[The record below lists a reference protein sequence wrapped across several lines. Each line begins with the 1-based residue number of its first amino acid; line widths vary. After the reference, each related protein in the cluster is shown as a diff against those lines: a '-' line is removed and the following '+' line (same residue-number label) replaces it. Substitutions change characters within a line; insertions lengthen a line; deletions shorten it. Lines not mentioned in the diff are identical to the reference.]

1 MGKNIKSYATTQV
14 HFPRER
20 EGSLTAKGSKSLVY
34 NMVQLNRTYYS
45 LFKLQA
51 KFSKLSSPGKIPA
64 NYANS
69 AQFAPTVREF
79 RKIRTFYIMFQM
91 PAPAENPAKFQR
103 ITQIPRSLPTQSAN
117 HAKFAHFVN
126 IFYSYFRHLQ
136 RQRMLRNSSELRK
149 FRAVHPHSL
158 RIARN
163 SHHLLTL
170 HLTFQMPGQ
179 WQRTP

>member
-1 MGKNIKSYATTQV
+1 MYISFFFSQRNYTNNVLVSDYLYTIVYQKLCHNPSPFPPGKGGKPYGK
-14 HFPRER
+14 R
-20 EGSLTAKGSKSLVY
+20 SKSLVY

-69 AQFAPTVREF
+69 TQFAPTVREF
-79 RKIRTFYIMFQM
+79 RKICTFYIMFQA

-103 ITQIPRSLPTQSAN
+103 ITQIPRSSPTQSAN

-136 RQRMLRNSSELRK
+136 WQRKLRNSSELHK
-149 FRAVHPHSL
+149 FRAVHPHSP
-158 RIARN
+158 RIA
-163 SHHLLTL
+163 
-170 HLTFQMPGQ
+170 
-179 WQRTP
+179 